1 MEEHSTLPTGLG
13 RNSRGARRARRD
25 RGRDA
30 RPDSQALRRRLTL
43 KQRDG
48 GADHVI
54 LLLTDTRHDR
64 SFLRSAGAGFL
75 ADFPAPA
82 ATALER
88 LTAGKD
94 PGGSAIVLL

>member
-1 MEEHSTLPTGLG
+1 M
-13 RNSRGARRARRD
+13 
-25 RGRDA
+25 
-30 RPDSQALRRRLTL
+30 
-43 KQRDG
+43 
-48 GADHVI
+48 I